1 MYAQFRGTEDY
12 IRKIENPSWKGKI
25 DFDFFLKETKKIC
38 HEWDK
43 LIKLP
48 DDNVIVLMIFSGMAV
63 QEDAGEIRVL

>member
-1 MYAQFRGTEDY
+1 
-12 IRKIENPSWKGKI
+12 
-25 DFDFFLKETKKIC
+25 
-38 HEWDK
+38 